1 MRLFE
6 HEAKTLLRRAGIP
19 VTQGSVAR
27 TPDEARAAAAKI
39 GGEVVLKAQILRGGR
54 GKAGGI
60 QFAKTPDEAFAI
72 AGKLLGSTLLDLPVD
87 ALLVEPKLAAAREFY
102 LGVTIDRA
110 RYKVV
115 VLACGEGGVEI
126 EETARRAP
134 DKIRRVELSI
144 HETLYPHEGIRLAK
158 EIGVPGKAIRAFGS
172 AAAALHGLFLSTDAK
187 LLEVNPFALLDDGK
201 LIALDA
207 RMNLDEDALFRRPE
221 LTAMGIEA
229 RHEEGNLTAREIA
242 ARDGGIPYVD
252 LDGDIGM
259 FPGGAGFGIL
269 GNDFITHYGGRPAN
283 FMDSG
288 GGPTP
293 ERLAAMLKLLEENP
307 RVKAIFGARFGG
319 ISRCDDFAK
328 GLVLFLKTHGLS
340 KPMALR
346 MTGNMWKEGLE
357 ILQAAKAENPKLFE
371 KIEMYGIETPIETVC
386 ERAVAFAR
394 AASAGGGKG
403 A

>member
-6 HEAKTLLRRAGIP
+6 HEAKMLLRRAGIP
-19 VTQGSVAR
+19 VTQGSVVR
-27 TPDEARAAAAKI
+27 TPDEARSAAKKI

-72 AGKLLGSTLLDLPVD
+72 AGQLLGSTLLDLPVD

-126 EETARRAP
+126 EETARVAP
-134 DKIRRVELSI
+134 EKIRRIELSI
-144 HETLYPHEGIRLAK
+144 HETLYAHEGIRLAK
-158 EIGVPGKAIRAFGS
+158 EIGVPGRAIRAFGN

-187 LLEVNPFALLDDGK
+187 LLEINPFAFLEDGK

-207 RMNLDEDALFRRPE
+207 RMNLDEDALFRHPE

-229 RHEEGNLTAREIA
+229 RHEEGNLTEREIV

-357 ILQAAKAENPKLFE
+357 ILQNAKTEDPALFE

-394 AASAGGGKG
+394 VAAASAGK
-403 A
+403 AA

>member
-6 HEAKTLLRRAGIP
+6 HEAKALLRREGIP
-19 VTQGSVAR
+19 VTAGALAR
-27 TPDEARAAAAKI
+27 TPDEARDAAARA

-60 QFAKTPDEAFAI
+60 QFAKTPDEAFAV
-72 AGKLLGSTLLDLPVD
+72 ARKLLGSTLLDLPVD
-87 ALLVEPKLAAAREFY
+87 ALLVEPRLAAAREFY

-110 RYKVV
+110 RYKIV

-134 DKIRRVELSI
+134 EKIHRVELSI
-144 HETLYPHEGIRLAK
+144 DQPLYPHEGIRLAK
-158 EIGVPGKAIRAFGS
+158 AIGVPAKALRAFGT
-172 AAAALHGLFLSTDAK
+172 AAAALHRLFVATDAK
-187 LLEVNPFALLDDGK
+187 LLEINPFALLADGQ

-207 RMNLDEDALFRRPE
+207 RMNIDEDALFRHAE
-221 LTAMGIEA
+221 LTAMGIEP
-229 RHEEGNLTAREIA
+229 RHEEGNLTPREIDAREK
-242 ARDGGIPYVD
+242 GIPYVD

-269 GNDFITHYGGRPAN
+269 GNDFITHYGGQPAN

-293 ERLAAMLKLLEENP
+293 ERLAAMLQLLEENP

-328 GLVLFLKTHGLS
+328 GLVLFLETHGLS

-346 MTGNMWKEGLE
+346 MTGNMWQEGLE
-357 ILQAAKAENPKLFE
+357 ILKNAKAANPRLFE

-394 AASAGGGKG
+394 EASGVRG